1 MNIIYSPK
9 FAKEYKKL
17 PLEIKIKAEKKE
29 KIFRK
34 NPKDVSVKT
43 HKLSGKLKNF
53 WAFSI
58 DYNHRIIFEFVNKK
72 TIYFHSVGN
81 HSVYLE
87 KF

>member
-1 MNIIYSPK
+1 MKILYSRK

-17 PLEIKIKAEKKE
+17 SNHVKDLAEEKE

-34 NPKDVSVKT
+34 DPFDSKLRT

-58 DYNHRIIFEFVNKK
+58 DRKNRIIFDFDDEKNVRF
-72 TIYFHSVGN
+72 YSVGG
-81 HSVYLE
+81 HDIYC
-87 KF
+87 